1 MTSSKNRAN
10 GVSPL
15 INYYNVL
22 GLENYAS
29 PAEVRKAYKGLVK
42 TTHPDVVPPEL
53 RDSATAEFK
62 TILLAYTILNHPG
75 KKQYYDEQL
84 HSMMDALT
92 NRLQMHQAKKIQDV
106 KEAPA
111 LKEGVAHANQE
122 GESSD
127 AQEAPPK
134 AKRKKAKS
142 TKVSK
147 SYAVAPVRPTFW
159 KKWHTL
165 YIIESENEVWKAT
178 WEGSAKQRQE
188 AHEKG
193 ILFKCVN
200 FYTQAV
206 LQHVQVPF
214 DVIPAGEKAGMI
226 KLAIDRHI
234 QLHLHIKATEARSG
248 GWFSFGGPQ
257 RATDQ
262 ARSKNPPSPWVEE
275 EAEDERDEFEFEA
288 SHRKTPRIWDDEEDS
303 EEADS
308 EASLLNLAIWEAV
321 LGTVKEVT
329 IPYATETASL
339 SVPAGVQPDQ
349 ILRLMHDG
357 EAHEFQVQIQIPKS
371 LSEEE
376 RHCYELL
383 QHLSES

>member
-106 KEAPA
+106 KDAKEAQA
-111 LKEGVAHANQE
+111 LNE

-134 AKRKKAKS
+134 AKRKKSKN
-142 TKVSK
+142 TKAFK

-165 YIIESENEVWKAT
+165 YIIESEDEVWKAT
-178 WEGSAKQRQE
+178 WEASAKQRQE

-214 DVIPAGEKAGMI
+214 DVIPASEKSGMI

-248 GWFSFGGPQ
+248 SWFSFGGPQ

-262 ARSKNPPSPWVEE
+262 ARSKNPPSAWIEE
-275 EAEDERDEFEFEA
+275 ETEDERDEFEFEA
-288 SHRKTPRIWDDEEDS
+288 SPRKSPSIEYDEEDN
-303 EEADS
+303 EETAS

-321 LGTVKEVT
+321 LGTVKEVS
-329 IPYATETASL
+329 IPHTTATASL

-349 ILRLMHDG
+349 ILHLTHDG